1 MQVFIWKMQDRLV
14 EEYRSNPKK
23 GRCIIKSVTHYES
36 KIPGKTQYKA
46 YASELS
52 HPKVEKREVFTHKLS
67 SVCEEVEIGSKC
79 YLGEE
84 KYLSFFQ
91 LRVLSVSL

>member
-1 MQVFIWKMQDRLV
+1 MQDRLV

-36 KIPGKTQYKA
+36 KIPGKTQYKV

>member
-1 MQVFIWKMQDRLV
+1 MQVLIWKMQDRLV

-23 GRCIIKSVTHYES
+23 GRCIIKSVTYYES

-79 YLGEE
+79 YCRRR
-84 KYLSFFQ
+84 KISFLFPT
-91 LRVLSVSL
+91 